1 MGRAS
6 KDAGQKYV
14 NLYSYPGTRFLI
26 LPDWLPGLLTCTNS
40 DNQLSLSLSLSP
52 PFQSLPYVTINETCL
67 LYFPGNNGTITM
79 KHKRGLLCVSTWTYI
94 CIFLGDNNFPS
105 IPFHV
110 PRYPSF
116 LPSFLSFDH
125 AKEAKLGCQRSCDR
139 IPVHPVSRTG
149 TICPA
154 AGTREVSFCLAE
166 IRPVKLTPERADLT
180 VTTRTS

>member
-6 KDAGQKYV
+6 KDAGRKYA

-26 LPDWLPGLLTCTNS
+26 LPDWSCLVYSLARTLTINF
-40 DNQLSLSLSLSP
+40 LSLSLSLFLFPFSIITIRDHKRNLSP
-52 PFQSLPYVTINETCL
+52 L
-67 LYFPGNNGTITM
+67 FPRNNGTITM

-110 PRYPSF
+110 PRYPS
-116 LPSFLSFDH
+116 SFDH

-139 IPVHPVSRTG
+139 IPVHPVSCHQDT
-149 TICPA
+149 
-154 AGTREVSFCLAE
+154 
-166 IRPVKLTPERADLT
+166 
-180 VTTRTS
+180 